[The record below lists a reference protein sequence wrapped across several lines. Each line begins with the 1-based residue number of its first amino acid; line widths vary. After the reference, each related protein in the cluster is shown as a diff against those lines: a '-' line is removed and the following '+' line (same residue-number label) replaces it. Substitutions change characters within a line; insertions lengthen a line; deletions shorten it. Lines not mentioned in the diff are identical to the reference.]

1 MLWFKHWHNL
11 RNSPAMKQIQRQL
24 GDPGFAAAIRLLEV
38 MTHRCGSGA
47 SFNPVLTLAPPT
59 SKRWLGEEII
69 TPVDEGY
76 GDIVRDKTIEEYL
89 DVFNTAG
96 LIQRG
101 SVTGPGS
108 IKNEKNE
115 WVESEVTF
123 ETVELV
129 DFEEIQDR
137 WTSRIQHAGRGQGK
151 GGGNPNYKA
160 TL

>member
-38 MTHRCGSGA
+38 MTQRCGSGA

-59 SKRWLGEEII
+59 TKRWLGEEII
-69 TPVDEGY
+69 TPIDEGY
-76 GDIVRDKTIEEYL
+76 GAHVPEKTIEEFL

-96 LIQRG
+96 LIARG
-101 SVTGPGS
+101 SMTGPGVV
-108 IKNEKNE
+108 KNEKNE

-123 ETVELV
+123 ETLALI
-129 DFEEIQDR
+129 DFEELQDR
-137 WTSRIQHAGRGQGK
+137 WTARIQHAGRGQGK
-151 GGGNPNYKA
+151 GGGNPNCKS